1 LDTSTLTEVV
11 IGLQIEHHGVGAVL
25 ALNFG
30 RLVVLQLGQ
39 DGILGCILVQRI
51 QCSIA
56 FLGALEIVLGSV
68 ADVVLIALVPVKPNN
83 TKPKFLLRD
92 EVLVR
97 WRSVAIVAAV
107 ST

>member
-1 LDTSTLTEVV
+1 LGASTLTEVV
-11 IGLQIEHHGVGAVL
+11 IGLQVEHHGVGAVL

-30 RLVVLQLGQ
+30 CLVVLQLGQ

-68 ADVVLIALVPVKPNN
+68 VPVE
-83 TKPKFLLRD
+83 PKFLLRD

>member
-1 LDTSTLTEVV
+1 MGASTLTEVV

-30 RLVVLQLGQ
+30 CLVVLQLGQ

-68 ADVVLIALVPVKPNN
+68 ADVILIAFVPVE
-83 TKPKFLLRD
+83 PKFLLRD

>member
-1 LDTSTLTEVV
+1 M
-11 IGLQIEHHGVGAVL
+11 GLQIEHHGVGAVL

-39 DGILGCILVQRI
+39 NGILGCILVQRI

-56 FLGALEIVLGSV
+56 FLSALEIVLGSG
-68 ADVVLIALVPVKPNN
+68 ADVILIALVPVEPE
-83 TKPKFLLRD
+83 FLLGD
-92 EVLVR
+92 EVLVG